1 MRRVGRQNGGTF
13 TLINVIRR
21 AWMEAA
27 QEKKKKKE
35 TSTQST
41 KGRKN
46 LIIVTSHAWLSTRTY
61 EVIDPTNCPK
71 KTKP

>member
-27 QEKKKKKE
+27 QEKKKKE

-46 LIIVTSHAWLSTRTY
+46 LKIVTSHAWLSTRTD